1 MFRKFMLL
9 VLLAFVVLS
18 IFVGMFMFLFWAHDQ
33 DRPVFG
39 EPWWAV
45 AGAVLVIGGLILLV
59 YAVMRRRNA
68 EIKAKIEV
76 LIALGF
82 DVVSHDNCAKLVSVI
97 ESMFE
102 VNSSI
107 DVLASIGLQNNLR
120 CYVAEVCESYH
131 DSENTKYVNSTVC
144 VFDQTTH
151 PVLPFRVTPHNNIAK
166 TLCLRLLRWK
176 QKSNHFDTWYDLT
189 KIDDRPHAESVTPE
203 LREWLGKRSVLSTT
217 RAWTVVSNRGCL
229 MAYRRG
235 TECRA
240 KQYPVLLTSIQ
251 ELGEV
256 LQLSEGVAVGN
267 GFESVPE
274 AGRGPSGQAR
284 PAGTPSAGRQ
294 IISRGPN
301 NRTGK
306 GCRPEDSRKEGP
318 SREEIS
324 LSEWTVPTEAQV
336 QRLQRLVS
344 QSTPRTLDAYWIR
357 LTRPRVGL
365 VLLSGLVG
373 ALFPIFLLP
382 EFEHQLRRWGGI
394 QMPKVLEW
402 PIVIAVF
409 SFVVVASIKWFCWSQ
424 FRTRSLLREGVLTHG
439 IIDRVR
445 PAVSVYHIGDL
456 KQEVVHVT
464 FADSGLPL
472 TSKLKLPV
480 REEHQGAFKRFR
492 KEGRQVL
499 VLVAPDSHENFVL
512 PEWLAVSGREKQ
524 WGWQS
529 GQA

>member
-1 MFRKFMLL
+1 MLL

-18 IFVGMFMFLFWAHDQ
+18 IFVGMFMFLFWALDQ

-39 EPWWAV
+39 ESWWAV
-45 AGAVLVIGGLILLV
+45 AGAVFVIGGLILLV
-59 YAVMRRRNA
+59 YVVMRRRNA

-97 ESMFE
+97 ESMFK
-102 VNSSI
+102 VGSSV
-107 DVLASIGLQNNLR
+107 DVLASIGLQNNQR
-120 CYVAEVCESYH
+120 CYVAEVRESFRDGEDGY
-131 DSENTKYVNSTVC
+131 YVNSTVC

-151 PVLPFRVTPHNNIAK
+151 PVLSFRVTPHNNIAK
-166 TLCLRLLRWK
+166 TLCLRLLSWK
-176 QKSNHFDTWYDLT
+176 RKSNHFGTWYDLK

-240 KQYPVLLTSIQ
+240 KQYPELLTSIQ

-274 AGRGPSGQAR
+274 AGRGPSEQAR

-294 IISRGPN
+294 IISRGQN
-301 NRTGK
+301 NRTGN

-336 QRLQRLVS
+336 QRLQRLIS

-365 VLLSGLVG
+365 VLLSGLIG
-373 ALFPIFLLP
+373 ALFPIFMLP
-382 EFEHQLRRWGGI
+382 AFELQLRRWGGI

-402 PIVIAVF
+402 PIAIAVF
-409 SFVVVASIKWFCWSQ
+409 SFVVGASIKWFCWSQ
-424 FRTRSLLREGVLTHG
+424 IRTRSLLRVGVLTQG
-439 IIDRVR
+439 IIDRKR
-445 PAVSVYHIGDL
+445 PALSGYHIGGL
-456 KQEVVHVT
+456 KQVVVHVT

-472 TSKLKLPV
+472 TSKLKLHV
-480 REEHQGAFKRFR
+480 REEHSGAFNRFA

-499 VLVAPDSHENFVL
+499 VVVSPDSHENFVL
-512 PEWLAVSGREKQ
+512 PEWLAVSGREKR